1 MEGSVLTTDYM
12 RLLSKLV
19 NFVVLKFWRSKMR
32 RNSFSICQL
41 VVNID
46 QFFDTRMF
54 VGRVGC
60 IIKSPTF
67 AGLYSIAVNCNRH
80 VGKLIVC
87 KYLIVSNNPVR

>member
-32 RNSFSICQL
+32 RNSFSIWQF

-46 QFFDTRMF
+46 QFFYTRMF
-54 VGRVGC
+54 VSRVGC

-67 AGLYSIAVNCNRH
+67 PGLYSIAVNCNRH